1 MPAFFPSFLPS
12 FLSSPEFTNAL
23 ISPFLSY
30 INKTDSAVTSA
41 WLKEGAYE
49 LEVMGKRFPAT
60 LHLRTP
66 FDPKNKRL
74 QGDYSEQK
82 QR

>member
-1 MPAFFPSFLPS
+1 MKLMTAFL
-12 FLSSPEFTNAL
+12 PEFTSVL
-23 ISPFLSY
+23 FSSY
-30 INKTDSAVTSA
+30 ISKTDSAVTSA

-66 FDPKNKRL
+66 FDPANKRL

-82 QR
+82 QMRR